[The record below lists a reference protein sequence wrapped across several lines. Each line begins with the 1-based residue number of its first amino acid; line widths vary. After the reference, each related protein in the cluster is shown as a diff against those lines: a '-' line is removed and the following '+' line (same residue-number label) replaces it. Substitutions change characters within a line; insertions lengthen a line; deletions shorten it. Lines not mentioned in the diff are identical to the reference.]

1 MTPEFVVNVEQIST
15 LDKRPRCVK
24 SDSSRFVSSLSLRS
38 RYAGEVNG
46 MLIEMEG
53 KTEGERG
60 CLMETLIRAVRKAC
74 RDKDNIAHRAAL
86 WRATAMLIKTPGMYK
101 EKEK

>member
-1 MTPEFVVNVEQIST
+1 MLCLQINT

-46 MLIEMEG
+46 MLIELEG
-53 KTEGERG
+53 KSEGEKG
-60 CLMETLIRAVRKAC
+60 SLIGTLIQAVRKAC
-74 RDKDNIAHRAAL
+74 RNKDNKAHRAAL
-86 WRATAMLIKTPGMYK
+86 WRATAMLINTPGT
-101 EKEK
+101 